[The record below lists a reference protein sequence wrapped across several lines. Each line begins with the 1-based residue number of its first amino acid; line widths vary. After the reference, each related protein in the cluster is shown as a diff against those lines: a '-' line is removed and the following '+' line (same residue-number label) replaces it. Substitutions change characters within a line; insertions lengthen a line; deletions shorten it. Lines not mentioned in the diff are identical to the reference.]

1 MEKRMKDDFNP
12 YDRIGVRTFINC
24 CGTRTI
30 HGGTLMLPA
39 VKRAMEAASN
49 HFVNIDE
56 LMEGVGRRLAE
67 LTGAEWGIVTS
78 GAAAALC
85 HATAACVAGADPEM
99 ILRLPDTAGLKNR
112 VVMLKDGR
120 FTYDHAIRMVGV
132 EILEVETCRDLSRA
146 LDERVA
152 MVALLGAREA
162 QEAGRLEEIAALTR
176 PLGVPMLVDAASEH
190 LTRPNPYLTRGA
202 TMVAYSGGKYL
213 RGPQCSGLLLG
224 EKAWVQAA
232 WVNSAPHHTF
242 GRAMKVGK
250 EEVVGLLAAVE
261 HWASGRDHEA
271 ERDRWEADLTVIARE
286 VTQVPTVTAEIR
298 RSEGSPA
305 PVPRL
310 EVRWDGDRI
319 GPTALALRDRL
330 LEGEPRIMLDDRRAT
345 DTSLFILPF
354 SLQPGEAEVV
364 GSSIRKALTA
374 APGGRKKAS
383 LPPSVRVEGTWDLE
397 IQYLRGTSRHSLVFE
412 QQGHELTGLH
422 RTSFQE
428 NSLSG
433 CVQGAEVTFSSL
445 HRFEGTHLSYRF
457 TGTVDRDVME
467 GTVELGSTGQEA
479 LGPLNQ
485 REYGR
490 GQWQARRRA

>member
-1 MEKRMKDDFNP
+1 MMKADFNP

-30 HGGTLMLPA
+30 HGGSLMLPD
-39 VKRAMEAASN
+39 VKRAMEAAAN

-67 LTGAEWGIVTS
+67 LTDAEWGIVTS

-85 HATAACVAGADPEM
+85 HATAACVAGADPEK
-99 ILRLPDTAGLKNR
+99 ILRLPNTAGMKNR

-132 EILEVETCRDLSRA
+132 EILEVEACDDLSKA

-162 QEAGRLEEIAALTR
+162 QEAGRLKEISAATR
-176 PLGVPMLVDAASEH
+176 PLGIPILVDAASEH
-190 LTRPNPYLTRGA
+190 LRRPNPYLTRGA

-250 EEVVGLLAAVE
+250 EEIMGLLTAVE
-261 HWASGRDHEA
+261 YWDSARDHEA
-271 ERDRWEADLTVIARE
+271 ERAQWETDLAVIAQEVTQIPTVIAE
-286 VTQVPTVTAEIR
+286 VR

-305 PVPRL
+305 PAPRL
-310 EVRWDGDRI
+310 EVHWDRDRV
-319 GPTALALRDRL
+319 GWTGLALRDRL
-330 LEGEPRIMLDDRRAT
+330 LEGNPRIMLDDRGAT
-345 DTSLFILPF
+345 DTSVFILPF

-364 GSSIRKALTA
+364 GSSIRQALADVPGNRRKAPL
-374 APGGRKKAS
+374 S
-383 LPPSVRVEGTWDLE
+383 PSVRVEGTWDLE
-397 IQYLRGTSRHSLVFE
+397 IQYLRGTSRHTLVFE
-412 QQGHELTGLH
+412 QRAHELTGLH
-422 RTSFQE
+422 RTSFHE
-428 NSLSG
+428 NCISG

-445 HRFEGTHLSYRF
+445 HRFEGTHLSYLF
-457 TGTVDRDVME
+457 TGTVDRDLME

-485 REYGR
+485 REYGK
-490 GQWQARRRA
+490 GQWRARRRT

>member
-1 MEKRMKDDFNP
+1 MKDDFNP

-30 HGGTLMLPA
+30 HGGTLMLPD
-39 VKRAMEAASN
+39 VKRAMEAAAN

-56 LMEGVGRRLAE
+56 LMEGVGRRIAT

-85 HATAACVAGADPEM
+85 HATAACVAGADPEK
-99 ILRLPDTAGLKNR
+99 ILRLPNTTGLKDR

-120 FTYDHAIRMVGV
+120 FTYDHAVRMTGV
-132 EILEVETCRDLSRA
+132 EIQEVETCRDLSRA

-152 MVALLGAREA
+152 MVALLGTREA
-162 QEAGRLEEIAALTR
+162 QEAGRLEEIAGLTR
-176 PLGVPMLVDAASEH
+176 PLGIPILVDAASEH
-190 LTRPNPYLTRGA
+190 LIRPNPYLTRGA

-224 EKAWVQAA
+224 ERAWVQAA

-250 EEVVGLLAAVE
+250 EEIVGLLAAVE
-261 HWASGRDHEA
+261 HWASARDHEA
-271 ERDRWEADLTVIARE
+271 ERAQWEADLAVIARE
-286 VTQVPTVTAEIR
+286 VTRVPTVMAEVQ

-310 EVRWDGDRI
+310 EVRWDGDRV
-319 GPTALALRDRL
+319 GWTALALRDRL

-354 SLQPGEAEVV
+354 SLQPGEAERV
-364 GSSIRKALTA
+364 GSRIREALEA
-374 APGGRKKAS
+374 APGNPRKAS
-383 LPPSVRVEGTWDLE
+383 LPPVHIEGIWDVE
-397 IQYLRGTSRHSLVFE
+397 IQYLRGASRHCLALE
-412 QQGHELTGLH
+412 QRGHELTGLH

-433 CVQGAEVTFSSL
+433 HVQGAEVTFSSL
-445 HRFEGTHLSYRF
+445 HRFEGTSLSYQF

-485 REYGR
+485 REYGQ
-490 GQWQARRRA
+490 GQWQARRRT